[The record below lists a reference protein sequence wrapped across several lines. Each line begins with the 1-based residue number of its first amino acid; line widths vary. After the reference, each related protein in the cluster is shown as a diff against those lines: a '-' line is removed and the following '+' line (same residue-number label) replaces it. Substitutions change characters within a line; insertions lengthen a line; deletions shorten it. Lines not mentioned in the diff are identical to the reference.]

1 MKSKRINIYMI
12 FLALLI
18 ILLQSCSV
26 SNLGFKTSE
35 KPTDSKLL
43 TYDIDQFYDAFDL
56 ARIDSGNAENIFNNF
71 YFKKGSK
78 GLKEFYKTKIESKE
92 KFSEFVLAFQDYYES
107 IRNDITD
114 LSDLEN
120 QVKQNFKDFEKL
132 YPEANFPDV
141 YFLVGKYQSNGTISK
156 NGLLIGTE
164 MLARTPNSDTANWN
178 EDILRISME
187 RKHIPVTVS
196 HELVHFNQDKM
207 KDGNTLLWKSLR
219 EGSAE
224 FIAELICGET
234 DADYKKFRGKELKVW
249 NDFKKDKNKSIWS
262 SWQQENES
270 KPRNAG
276 YWMGYMICKAYY
288 EKIGNKEKAVKDIL
302 SIQDYSQFLKESEFE
317 KYLLNKFGT

>member
-1 MKSKRINIYMI
+1 MHKKKSNKSI
-12 FLALLI
+12 LLI
-18 ILLQSCSV
+18 LFLISLQSCSV
-26 SNLGFKTSE
+26 FNSGLKTAE
-35 KPTDSKLL
+35 KPKNSELITS
-43 TYDIDQFYDAFDL
+43 DIDHFYNAFDL
-56 ARIDSGNAENIFNNF
+56 ATKDTTNAEQIFKEY

-78 GLKEFYKTKIESKE
+78 GLKDFYKTKIQSKE
-92 KFSEFVLAFQDYYES
+92 KFSEFVMAFKDYYQS

-114 LSDLEN
+114 LKDLEN
-120 QVKQNFKDFEKL
+120 QIKLNFKEFENL

-164 MLARTPNSDTANWN
+164 MLAKTLDSDTANWN
-178 EDILRISME
+178 KDILRISME

-224 FIAELICGET
+224 FIAELISEET
-234 DADYKKFRGKELKVW
+234 DANYKDFKGKELEIW
-249 NDFKKDKNKSIWS
+249 NDFKNEKDKSIWK
-262 SWQQENES
+262 SWQQESELR
-270 KPRNAG
+270 PRNAG

-288 EKIGNKEKAVKDIL
+288 DKIGDKEKAVKDIL
-302 SIQDYSQFLKESEFE
+302 NIQDYSHFLKKSEVE
-317 KYLLNKFGT
+317 KYLQNKFGT